1 MTIKLFV
8 KDDCP
13 RCPAAKKA
21 CEGILGVEVYDVGQV
36 DGLAEASFYGVL
48 ATPSV
53 VVLDT
58 DGREV
63 VSWRGAV
70 PDRMLLTR
78 YSTAH

>member
-21 CEGILGVEVYDVGQV
+21 CEGIDGVEVYDVAQI

-53 VVLDT
+53 LVIDA

-63 VSWRGAV
+63 ASWRGEA
-70 PDRMLLTR
+70 PDRRALATFAGTR
-78 YSTAH
+78 